1 VDLDLT
7 PRTPAEPEGPD
18 HRPDGTSRPR
28 RARRSPLA
36 VALLVLVL
44 GALSFVVFRGL
55 TNATLYFYNADEAVE
70 RRDELGDRRFRLQGD
85 VQDDVVET
93 DRGARF
99 TVAYNGVTV
108 VVDHVGDP
116 PDLFRPGIPVVLEGR
131 WEGDVFA
138 SDRMLVK
145 HSEEYKA
152 DNPDRVPADS
162 P

>member
-7 PRTPAEPEGPD
+7 PRTSEPEPEPSG
-18 HRPDGTSRPR
+18 GR
-28 RARRSPLA
+28 RRRRSPLA

-44 GALSFVVFRGL
+44 GGLSFVVFRGL
-55 TNATLYFYNADEAVE
+55 TSATLYFYNTDEAVE
-70 RRDELGDRRFRLQGD
+70 RRETLGERRFRLQGE

-93 DRGARF
+93 GDGARF
-99 TVAYNGVTV
+99 TVAFNDVSV
-108 VVDHVGDP
+108 IVDHVGDP

-131 WEGDVFA
+131 WDGEVFA

-152 DNPDRVPADS
+152 ENPDRVPDDT

>member
-1 VDLDLT
+1 MDVDLP
-7 PRTPAEPEGPD
+7 PRPTGAG
-18 HRPDGTSRPR
+18 DGDGDGDAPSSARTQR
-28 RARRSPLA
+28 RRSPWT
-36 VALLVLVL
+36 VALLVLLL

-55 TNATLYFYNADEAVE
+55 TDATLYFYNADEAVE
-70 RRDELGDRRFRLQGD
+70 RQDDLGDRRFRLQGE

-93 DRGARF
+93 DAGARF
-99 TVAYNGVTV
+99 TIAFNGVSV

-131 WEGDVFA
+131 WAGGVFA

-152 DNPDRVPADS
+152 ENPDRVPSDA

>member
-7 PRTPAEPEGPD
+7 PRTSEPDPEPPSG
-18 HRPDGTSRPR
+18 R
-28 RARRSPLA
+28 RRRRSPLA
-36 VALLVLVL
+36 VALLVLLL

-55 TNATLYFYNADEAVE
+55 TSATLYFYNADEAVE
-70 RRDELGDRRFRLQGD
+70 RRDTLGDRRLRVQGE

-93 DRGARF
+93 DSGARF
-99 TVAYNGVTV
+99 TIAFEGVDVA
-108 VVDHVGDP
+108 VDHVGDP

-131 WEGDVFA
+131 WEGEVFA

-145 HSEEYKA
+145 HSEEYRA
-152 DNPDRVPADS
+152 ENPERVPSDA

>member
-7 PRTPAEPEGPD
+7 PRTPAEPDGPD
-18 HRPDGTSRPR
+18 RPAGATRTGR
-28 RARRSPLA
+28 RRRSPLA
-36 VALLVLVL
+36 VALLVLLL

-55 TNATLYFYNADEAVE
+55 TNATLYFYNADEAVAK
-70 RRDELGDRRFRLQGD
+70 RDELGDRRFRVQGE
-85 VQDDVVET
+85 VEDDVVET

-99 TVAYNGVTV
+99 TIAYNGVSL

-116 PDLFRPGIPVVLEGR
+116 PDLFRPGIPVVLEGH
-131 WEGDVFA
+131 WERDVFA

-152 DNPDRVPADS
+152 ENPDRVPAGN